1 MSEKRK
7 CQGITIAGESCGAIP
22 FKPGT
27 VIDGVIVS
35 GKWCRQHDED
45 LPTSAKLDRVRSPGQ
60 MGGRPRKPR
69 AVDVLKEWM
78 EANIDETLAPLKEGL
93 KATKSVVVGNG
104 KEAHVETVPDIPTRM
119 AAARELLDR
128 GYGRPK
134 QTVDAIILTDEDVLE
149 RIALMEVEFADVR
162 DSGVPGDDPEVS
174 GD

>member
-1 MSEKRK
+1 VSEKRK
-7 CQGITIAGESCGAIP
+7 CQGTTTVGEPCGAVP
-22 FKPGT
+22 LKPGT
-27 VIDGVIVS
+27 VIDGVTVS
-35 GKWCRQHDED
+35 GQWCRQHDED
-45 LPTSAKLDRVRSPGQ
+45 LPSSAKLDRVRSPGQ

-93 KATKSVVVGNG
+93 SAMKSVVVGQG
-104 KEAHVETVPDIPTRM
+104 PTAHVETVPDVPTRM

-134 QTVDAIILTDEDVLE
+134 QTVDAIVVTDEDLLE
-149 RIALMEVEFADVR
+149 RLALMEDEIADVR
-162 DSGVPGDDPEVS
+162 DSGETGDDPEVS